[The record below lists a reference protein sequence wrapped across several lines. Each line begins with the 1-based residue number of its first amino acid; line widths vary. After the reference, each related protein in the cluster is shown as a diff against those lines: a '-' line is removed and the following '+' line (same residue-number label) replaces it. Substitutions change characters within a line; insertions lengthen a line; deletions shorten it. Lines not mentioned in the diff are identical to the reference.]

1 MDWRQNHLLKDQRLR
16 GTAGCRRVTDGLA
29 QVKRMRFQVT
39 LVQIPC
45 IEGNREENF
54 NWVRGMLQN
63 HTSNAKTEFVILP
76 ELFAIGF
83 RYDDYET
90 QGAGVP
96 GPTSQFIESIAEE
109 NSAYVV
115 GTGLEGVESKFYNTL
130 VMASPEGKMLGT
142 YRKIHPFQ
150 SERNIFNGGD
160 RIVLFDLPGIKV
172 GVEIC
177 YDIRFPEVTRRLALE
192 GAELVLI
199 PAAFPDP
206 RAAHWD
212 NLMLARA
219 IENQLFVAAANRV
232 GEAFDNKTYFGHSQ
246 VVDPWGV
253 RLTRINSA
261 RQVFSTVADT
271 SMIESVREQ
280 ITCYVD
286 RAPSGYER
294 VEWFKE

>member
-1 MDWRQNHLLKDQRLR
+1 
-16 GTAGCRRVTDGLA
+16 
-29 QVKRMRFQVT
+29 MRSVQFQVT

-54 NWVRGMLQN
+54 NWGRGVLQN
-63 HTSNAKTEFVILP
+63 HTSNAETEFIILP

-83 RYDDYET
+83 RFGDYTT

-96 GPTSQFIESIAEE
+96 GPTSRFIESIAEE
-109 NSAYVV
+109 HSAYVV
-115 GTGLEGVESKFYNTL
+115 GTGLESSESKFYNTL
-130 VMASPEGKMLGT
+130 VMATPEGRMLGT

-150 SERNIFNGGD
+150 SERDIFDGGD
-160 RIVLFDLPGIKV
+160 KIVLFDLPGIKV

-177 YDIRFPEVTRRLALE
+177 YDIRFPEVTRKLALE

-212 NLMLARA
+212 NLMMARA

-261 RQVFSTVADT
+261 RQIFSTVADT

-280 ITCYVD
+280 ITCYAD
-286 RAPSGYER
+286 IAPSGYER
-294 VEWFKE
+294 VEWFKQ

>member
-1 MDWRQNHLLKDQRLR
+1 MQ
-16 GTAGCRRVTDGLA
+16 
-29 QVKRMRFQVT
+29 FQAT
-39 LVQIPC
+39 LVQSPC

-54 NWVRGMLQN
+54 KWVSGLLQS
-63 HTSNAKTEFVILP
+63 HSSDAAREFMILP

-83 RYDDYET
+83 RYDDYKT
-90 QGAGVP
+90 LGPGVP
-96 GPTSQFIESIAEE
+96 GPTSHFIETIAEE
-109 NSAYVV
+109 HSAYVV
-115 GTGLEGVESKFYNTL
+115 CTGLESSESKFYNTL
-130 VMASPEGKMLGT
+130 VMATPDGKTLGT
-142 YRKIHPFQ
+142 YRKMHPFQ
-150 SERNIFNGGD
+150 SERDVFDGGD
-160 RIVLFDLPGIKV
+160 KIVLFDLPGIRV

-177 YDIRFPEVTRRLALE
+177 YDVRFPEVTRRLALE

-212 NLMLARA
+212 NLVLARA

-253 RLTRINSA
+253 RLTRINSE
-261 RQVFSTVADT
+261 RQIFATVGDT
-271 SMIESVREQ
+271 NMIESVREQ
-280 ITCYVD
+280 ITCYAD